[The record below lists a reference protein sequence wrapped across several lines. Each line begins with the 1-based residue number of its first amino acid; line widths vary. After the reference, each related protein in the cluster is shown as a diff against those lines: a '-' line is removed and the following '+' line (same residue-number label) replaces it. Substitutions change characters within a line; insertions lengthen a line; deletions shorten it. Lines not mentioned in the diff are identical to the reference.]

1 MDCETTCISV
11 KLIIKAYIGCCIGSK
26 SCIVIALNV
35 VHGYVINLVHHGSPA
50 QQILST
56 LEFLSQPF
64 YFQVLVFNYES
75 LLVLKIFG
83 FEIWF

>member
-1 MDCETTCISV
+1 M
-11 KLIIKAYIGCCIGSK
+11 KLIIKAYIGCWIGSK

-35 VHGYVINLVHHGSPA
+35 VHGYVINLVHRGSPA

-56 LEFLSQPF
+56 FEFLSQPF
-64 YFQVLVFNYES
+64 HFKVLVFNYES

-83 FEIWF
+83 I